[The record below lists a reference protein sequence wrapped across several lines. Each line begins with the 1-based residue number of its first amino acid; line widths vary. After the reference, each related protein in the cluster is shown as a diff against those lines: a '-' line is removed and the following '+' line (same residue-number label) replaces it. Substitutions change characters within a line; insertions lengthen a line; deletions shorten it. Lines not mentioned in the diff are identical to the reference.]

1 LKITH
6 VALNSRVTD
15 GFTYQ
20 DNLLPKYHKILG
32 FEVSMITSKY
42 IWNNAG
48 EVVQDTRD
56 RYINDNGVKIMRLNN
71 TFGTDINSKLKKYD
85 NVFSTLEKENPDI
98 LFIHGVQ
105 FIDMVEIVKYIK
117 SVKNID
123 VYVDN
128 HADFSNSAT
137 NWLSKNILHR
147 IIWKKM
153 AKLIE
158 PYVKKFYG
166 VLPARIDF
174 LVDMYAIPRKKVELL
189 VMGIDD
195 EQITELEKNTDRERF
210 RKNYGIK
217 PDDFLIVT
225 GGKIDYS
232 KQETLFL
239 MEAIKGI
246 NNPNIKLLI
255 FGSIIPELE
264 KDFEELLNNKKIQ
277 YIGWLDSATTN
288 KVFYSANLV
297 VFPGRHSVFWEQVVG
312 LGIPLVVKYWEGTT
326 HVNIGGNCV
335 FLYENTV
342 EEMKTI
348 IENIYYDEEK
358 YNNMLDAAQGEAQK
372 KFLYSNIAKKSIK

>member
-1 LKITH
+1 MKITH